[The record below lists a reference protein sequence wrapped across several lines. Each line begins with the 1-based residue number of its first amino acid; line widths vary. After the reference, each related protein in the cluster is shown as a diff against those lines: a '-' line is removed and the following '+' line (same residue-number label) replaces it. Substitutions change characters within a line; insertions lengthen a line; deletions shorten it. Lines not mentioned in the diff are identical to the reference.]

1 MSLSYA
7 MTNVFFK
14 SISNQ
19 VIGVLKGNW
28 SLRRRQRLPLHNSSF
43 AIAPSHSPSL
53 GRENLSPK
61 QKDSIFDIIF
71 TYLFMTKGEENT
83 SRALMIP
90 FLAIHAK
97 GGESMSPK
105 QKDRTTTKFKNL
117 VFQKVFSISILLCSK
132 GGESSISKIIYQNP
146 LEH

>member
-28 SLRRRQRLPLHNSSF
+28 SLRQRQRLPLRNSSF
-43 AIAPSHSPSL
+43 AVAPCHSPSL
-53 GRENLSPK
+53 GERAKGLRLWYNLNSFVFYQRGRK
-61 QKDSIFDIIF
+61 NK
-71 TYLFMTKGEENT
+71 
-83 SRALMIP
+83 RALMIP
-90 FLAIHAK
+90 FLAINAK

-105 QKDRTTTKFKNL
+105 QKDRTTTNFKNL
-117 VFQKVFSISILLCSK
+117 VFQRIFSIGILLCSK
-132 GGESSISKIIYQNP
+132 GGESSISKMVYQNP

>member
-28 SLRRRQRLPLHNSSF
+28 SLRRRQRLPLRNSSF
-43 AIAPSHSPSL
+43 AVAPRHSPSL
-53 GRENLSPK
+53 GERAKGPRLWYNLNSFSYDQRGRNYFK
-61 QKDSIFDIIF
+61 GSNDSVFGD
-71 TYLFMTKGEENT
+71 
-83 SRALMIP
+83 SCQ
-90 FLAIHAK
+90 K
-97 GGESMSPK
+97 GGEMSPK
-105 QKDRTTTKFKNL
+105 QKDRTTTTKFKNL
-117 VFQKVFSISILLCSK
+117 VLSKSIYHLVSYCVQK
-132 GGESSISKIIYQNP
+132 GGESSISKMVYQNP

>member
-1 MSLSYA
+1 

-28 SLRRRQRLPLHNSSF
+28 SLRRRQRLPLRNSSF
-43 AIAPSHSPSL
+43 AVAPGHSPSL
-53 GRENLSPK
+53 GERAKGLRLWYNLNSFIYDQREES
-61 QKDSIFDIIF
+61 
-71 TYLFMTKGEENT
+71 T
-83 SRALMIP
+83 SRALIIP

-105 QKDRTTTKFKNL
+105 QKDRTTSNFKNL
-117 VFQKVFSISILLCSK
+117 VFQRVFSIVILLCSK
-132 GGESSISKIIYQNP
+132 GEKVVFQKGYIKTLLNTKRWISFRGSFV
-146 LEH
+146 